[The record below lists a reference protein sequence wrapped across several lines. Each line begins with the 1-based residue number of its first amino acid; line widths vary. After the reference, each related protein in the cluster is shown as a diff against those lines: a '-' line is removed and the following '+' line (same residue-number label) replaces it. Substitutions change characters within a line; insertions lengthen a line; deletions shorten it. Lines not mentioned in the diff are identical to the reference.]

1 MSRQFWKP
9 HPMGRTCKWCHS
21 QRPGMQP
28 LRLNG
33 ERGYWHL
40 KCFEAAKKAAK
51 KEGRNLISTPKN
63 KTGA

>member
-1 MSRQFWKP
+1 MKRRFWQS
-9 HPMGRTCKWCHS
+9 HPMARTCKWCGS

-40 KCFEAAKKAAK
+40 KCFDAAK
-51 KEGRNLISTPKN
+51 KEGRNLISTTKT